1 MHLDR
6 LIQVLEAV
14 AIAGKPVSPAEV
26 QRVTRI
32 PRPTC
37 YRLLQ
42 TLASYRLLDQLGDV
56 ARYQVGDRLKRIALL
71 GQSDADVCLAT
82 ASTLQEAA
90 IEFGEAVFLSRFRSK
105 TVEIINVK
113 TPVDAARSFIHPGLG
128 NRPLHACSCSKAI
141 AAFADPKFQEEILSK
156 PLRAYT
162 EQTKTH
168 AIDIEREFSR
178 IRDLGYAECV
188 EEIEVGVASVAA
200 PIRIGDLGVPFS
212 VGATGPIRRFTSS
225 YRKKIGAGLME
236 ISQQIAANLQLAHL
250 SSSDLAN
257 SRQGW
262 QGYDISA
269 LTGIEK

>member
-6 LIQVLEAV
+6 LIQVLETV

-26 QRVTRI
+26 QRVTGI

-42 TLASYRLLDQLGDV
+42 TLADHRLLDQPDDTTRFL
-56 ARYQVGDRLKRIALL
+56 VGKRIKRIALL
-71 GQSDADVCLAT
+71 GQSDADICLA
-82 ASTLQEAA
+82 AAPALQEAA

-113 TPVDAARSFIHPGLG
+113 TPLDAARSFIHPGLG

-141 AAFADPKFQEEILSK
+141 AAFADSTFRDEILSK

-162 EQTKTH
+162 EQTKTD
-168 AIDIEREFSR
+168 ALDIERDFLK
-178 IRDLGYAECV
+178 IRELGYAECV

-212 VGATGPIRRFTSS
+212 VGATGPIRRFTES

-236 ISQQIAANLQLAHL
+236 ISQQIAANLQLAHVA
-250 SSSDLAN
+250 DGN
-257 SRQGW
+257 
-262 QGYDISA
+262 
-269 LTGIEK
+269 